1 MHTHPAPPRH
11 TSHNI
16 MQGVFGMPSAGRGEQ
31 APLNRTIENRGL
43 VWAHAA
49 TVRPQLGW
57 TTAAGMLWEPTRG
70 SHQQFPPAFRS
81 SVQLIMLVW
90 QRLRGGGVR
99 ANIAAPLARI
109 DQPVL
114 EMVFC
119 HLAAAESR
127 QLLWG

>member
-1 MHTHPAPPRH
+1 MREMLQQKMWGRG
-11 TSHNI
+11 
-16 MQGVFGMPSAGRGEQ
+16 MQSTGSGEQ

-49 TVRPQLGW
+49 NVRPQLGW
-57 TTAAGMLWEPTRG
+57 TAAAGMLWEPTRE
-70 SHQQFPPAFRS
+70 SHQQFPPVFRS
-81 SVQLIMLVW
+81 SVQLIMLAR
-90 QRLRGGGVR
+90 QRLRGNGEG
-99 ANIAAPLARI
+99 ANMAAPLAGI
-109 DQPVL
+109 NLPVL